1 MPKLQKY
8 MKKIRRYKEKLKE
21 LIIRIGI
28 SYPIELEL
36 IDETLTKLILPCHLG
51 IMFFGDFDVSFFKKI
66 SINLNQIFDSFFFDI
81 RNLGSFNFSIKQF
94 YKGVKKEFRELKKT
108 STKIKIHP
116 TNKFYQILI
125 NRRREENLGMI
136 LAITDLPIFSSTN
149 NNILF
154 LFGEANLKHR
164 CCIVSSL
171 ILKEVFYNR
180 QANRVLVEKRIIKEI
195 IHEVGH
201 LVLGPD
207 HCDNL
212 SCVMRFSKNIE
223 EIDQKKKE
231 LCKKC
236 KIKLNKI
243 KDDFNF

>member
-21 LIIRIGI
+21 LIIRIGL

-51 IMFFGDFDVSFFKKI
+51 IMFFGDFDESIFKKI
-66 SINLNQIFDSFFFDI
+66 SINLNHIFDSFFFDI
-81 RNLGSFNFSIKQF
+81 KNLGTFNFSIKQF

-108 STKIKIHP
+108 SSKIKIHP

-125 NRRREENLGMI
+125 SRRREENLGMI

-164 CCIVSSL
+164 CCVVSSL
-171 ILKEVFYNR
+171 ILKESYYNR
-180 QANRVLVEKRIIKEI
+180 PVNQFLFEERIIKEI

-201 LVLGPD
+201 LILGPD

-212 SCVMRFSKNIE
+212 SCVMRFSENIE
-223 EIDQKKKE
+223 EIDQKKNG
-231 LCKKC
+231 LCEKC
-236 KIKLNKI
+236 KSKLIKTREE
-243 KDDFNF
+243 FNF